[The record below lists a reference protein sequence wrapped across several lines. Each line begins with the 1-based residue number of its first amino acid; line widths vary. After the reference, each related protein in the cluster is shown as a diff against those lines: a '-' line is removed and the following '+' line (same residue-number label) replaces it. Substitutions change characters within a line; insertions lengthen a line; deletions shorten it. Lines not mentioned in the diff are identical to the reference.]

1 MERDFER
8 EFKELKQNEIPD
20 LWNRIEAGLSKR
32 ENVTLVSEKA
42 TVMDNAAAMDN
53 APGAGNGHFIKKDF
67 AKEDTRK
74 PSSWRKW
81 GTLIAACV
89 CVVIIL
95 PAFSLLISDKSYSG
109 SGSDTAANPTE
120 AAAEDNAAMDTA
132 TAENAESEFAAD
144 EAAAA
149 EEAIPENGMADSAG
163 MESTEGMDS
172 GTGAADAGGVEAAVT
187 TNDAAADTSSD
198 AASENAA
205 PDMEAAAENK
215 TADIAAGNTQTQ
227 EADRAD
233 ASGKEEEKAAW
244 DELTDEQ
251 ILEEVVVRIQK
262 AETVAGEM
270 LYQAAVEQ
278 SDADD
283 ILEAG
288 TQIAL
293 VCDDDTEYDLL
304 RGPRDEKVLKVQ
316 EMYQVT
322 LGYDAES
329 GRFTVLKAKSWEG

>member
-8 EFKELKQNEIPD
+8 EFRELKQNEIPD
-20 LWNRIEAGLSKR
+20 LWNRIEAGLS
-32 ENVTLVSEKA
+32 EK
-42 TVMDNAAAMDN
+42 N
-53 APGAGNGHFIKKDF
+53 DF
-67 AKEDTRK
+67 VKEDTKK
-74 PSSWRKW
+74 PFAWRKW

-95 PAFSLLISDKSYSG
+95 PAFSLLIRDKSYSG
-109 SGSDTAANPTE
+109 SGSDTAANTAE
-120 AAAEDNAAMDTA
+120 ATAEDNAAAMDTA
-132 TAENAESEFAAD
+132 TAENAECGFAAD

-149 EEAIPENGMADSAG
+149 EEAIPENGMADNAG
-163 MESTEGMDS
+163 MEGTEGMDS
-172 GTGAADAGGVEAAVT
+172 GTGAADAGGADAAVT
-187 TNDAAADTSSD
+187 TDEAAADTSSD

-205 PDMEAAAENK
+205 PMDAAQENK

-227 EADRAD
+227 EAGRAD
-233 ASGKEEEKAAW
+233 ASGKEEEKAVW
-244 DELTDEQ
+244 DELTDGQ

-304 RGPRDEKVLKVQ
+304 RGPRGEKVLKVQ

-322 LGYDAES
+322 LGYDAEN
-329 GRFTVLKAKSWEG
+329 GRFTVLKAESREG

>member
-8 EFKELKQNEIPD
+8 EFRELKQNEIPD
-20 LWNRIEAGLSKR
+20 LWNRIEAGLSEKQ
-32 ENVTLVSEKA
+32 NVTQMSQDVIAINHIS
-42 TVMDNAAAMDN
+42 
-53 APGAGNGHFIKKDF
+53 GAGRGHFEKNDF
-67 AKEDTRK
+67 GKEDTK
-74 PSSWRKW
+74 KTFAWRKW

-95 PAFSLLISDKSYSG
+95 PAFSLLIRDKSYSG
-109 SGSDTAANPTE
+109 SGSDTAANTTE

-172 GTGAADAGGVEAAVT
+172 GTGAADAGSVEAAVT

-205 PDMEAAAENK
+205 PDMEEAAENK

-233 ASGKEEEKAAW
+233 ASGKEEEKAVW
-244 DELTDEQ
+244 DELTDGQ

-278 SDADD
+278 ADADD

-304 RGPRDEKVLKVQ
+304 RGPRDEKELEKRAA
-316 EMYQVT
+316 YLVT
-322 LGYDAES
+322 LRYDAES
-329 GRFTVLKAKSWEG
+329 GRFVVLEAEGWDG